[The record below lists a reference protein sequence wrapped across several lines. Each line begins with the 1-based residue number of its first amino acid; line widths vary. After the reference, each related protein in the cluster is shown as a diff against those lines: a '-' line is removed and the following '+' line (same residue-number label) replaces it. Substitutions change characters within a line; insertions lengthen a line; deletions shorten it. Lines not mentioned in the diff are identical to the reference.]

1 MSSSAPAE
9 PSPSDL
15 LTRAARLGGWVWC
28 ERRWF
33 EVLGSWATTTPEHGA
48 AVLFGEM
55 SRRHGWHAELF
66 WDRLPEL
73 SSIDPAS
80 LVRCP
85 GPDTE
90 RLFDDL
96 AALADAPLAVRRLTG
111 AYRVVLPL
119 LVAEYRGALAST
131 SPVAEP
137 SLQRWLQLVL
147 TDDLDEWARGESELR
162 GAITDADALEAA
174 LATQRALEL
183 QALQSA
189 GLSA

>member
-1 MSSSAPAE
+1 MSSSSPVAPN
-9 PSPSDL
+9 PSDL
-15 LTRAARLGGWVWC
+15 LTRAARLGKWIWC

-33 EVLGSWATTTPEHGA
+33 EVLGAWATTTPEPGA

-73 SSIDPAS
+73 SSLDPDP

-85 GPDTE
+85 GPATAQ
-90 RLFDDL
+90 LFDDV
-96 AALADAPLAVRRLTG
+96 ASLADEPVAVRRLTG
-111 AYRVVLPL
+111 AYRVVLPM

-147 TDDLDEWARGESELR
+147 SDDLDEWARGESELR
-162 GAITDADALEAA
+162 SVIADADELEVA

-183 QALQSA
+183 QALRSA
-189 GLSA
+189 GLGT

>member
-1 MSSSAPAE
+1 MSLPASAE
-9 PSPSDL
+9 PNPSDL
-15 LTRAARLGGWVWC
+15 LSRAARLGEWIWC

-33 EVLGSWATTTPEHGA
+33 EVLGSWATTTPEPGS

-73 SSIDPAS
+73 SSLDPES
-80 LVRCP
+80 LVTPP
-85 GPDTE
+85 GSATAQ
-90 RLFDDL
+90 LFDDL
-96 AALADAPLAVRRLTG
+96 AALDDAPIAVRRLTG

-119 LVAEYRGALAST
+119 LVAEYRDAVASA

-137 SLQRWLQLVL
+137 SLRRWLELVL
-147 TDDLDEWARGESELR
+147 TDDLDEWSRGESELR
-162 GAITDADALEAA
+162 SAIAGTDELEAA

>member
-1 MSSSAPAE
+1 MPSPSPAE

-15 LTRAARLGGWVWC
+15 LTRAARLGGWIWC

-33 EVLGSWATTTPEHGA
+33 EVLGGWATTTPDPAA

-73 SSIDPAS
+73 SSLDPDP
-80 LVRCP
+80 LVTPP
-85 GPDTE
+85 GPATAQ
-90 RLFDDL
+90 LFD
-96 AALADAPLAVRRLTG
+96 ALSALEDAPVAVRRLTG

-119 LVAEYRGALAST
+119 LVAEYRRALAST

-147 TDDLDEWARGESELR
+147 TDDLDEWSRGESELR
-162 GAITDADALEAA
+162 AAIAGADDLEAA
-174 LATQRALEL
+174 LATQRVLEL
-183 QALQSA
+183 QALPSA